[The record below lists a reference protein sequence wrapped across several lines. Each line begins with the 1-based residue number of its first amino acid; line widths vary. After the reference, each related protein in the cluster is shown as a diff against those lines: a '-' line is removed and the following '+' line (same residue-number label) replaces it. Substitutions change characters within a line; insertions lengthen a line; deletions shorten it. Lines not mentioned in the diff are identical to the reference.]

1 MSIEGF
7 TEYAPEDREKY
18 NRLRWWLGMTW
29 SDMFD
34 KATDIYPDKVGLV
47 DGVGRWTYRELREKV
62 DCLAV
67 SLMDLGIKPKDWV
80 LLQFPNWH
88 EYIIAY
94 FAMQKIGALTVL
106 LIPRHTQTEINH
118 FCTLTKPVAWIVPGT
133 YGKIDYQPIID
144 DVLKEN
150 PQLTT
155 IIQVR
160 AENSRYPTL
169 YELIEKGKLTPENV
183 KALAER
189 RPDPDEVAFIMP
201 TGGSTGL
208 PKASVRSHNSYI
220 TNVEYHAR
228 VWEITGND
236 TLMVPTPVGHSMA
249 MHWGIGAALLNY
261 AKLVL
266 LDSTTPED
274 ICAWIEKEKVTA
286 LPSVPALIARV
297 LAMESLEKYDL
308 SSLAKISLGG
318 APSTPEMLKSAYDKL
333 HCLVINAFGSSEGTN
348 ISTRPGDSMD
358 IILNSVGRPACPYD
372 TIKIIDDA
380 GNEVP
385 SPMEG
390 ELVSKGPG
398 IFTGYFKS
406 AEENAQIFTPDGFF
420 KTGDKARKDAFE
432 NITITGRLKDIINRG
447 GEKISA
453 LDIENR
459 MSEHP
464 GIRETAVVGM
474 PDPILGERI
483 CAYVVTKPGV
493 TLTMEEIVAFLRGKG
508 ASVQQLP
515 ERVEFIPELPVT
527 KIGKVDKKTLREEI
541 KKQVE
546 A

>member
-150 PQLTT
+150 PQLKT

-308 SSLAKISLGG
+308 SSLTKISLGG